1 MSNKNELKETL
12 AAFAGLMGQLMEV
25 LNKEETTPVK
35 APRVPKVA
43 PVVVKKKPVAPS
55 LVEDFEKWFITAPE
69 DELYDVSRGQWECK
83 LGDPVAKTAHVLLF
97 HSMLTDKIK
106 NASDVICIRPIGSKL
121 TIFNGSR
128 ITYGRSWR
136 AQRPPQ
142 QIAEDAGA
150 APIPFENVVSKTG
163 GAGLDLA
170 KLEIL
175 EWKGSEKL
183 IIPPVART
191 RAWTGDFYV
200 VERHF
205 AGAMVLRVEDKYFLF
220 DADREEVKEHGFNP
234 FFTQLPGPAKTVAE
248 AYALLMP
255 DDVKKAYAR
264 GAKVIRQGEFFF
276 VPADAPALKQGIV
289 KSTGKYDS
297 FFYDQLIKRLNLI
310 GAAQINCSRLYKL
323 VHVKAFLKRCAE
335 HTAGD
340 LPETV
345 NHLNATKVVKDCI
358 ATLESSVGPEEAV
371 SEEQKNENQTGRYN
385 FRGDTPSQTHLGYVH
400 DELNV
405 RLGQAT
411 RGRWDN
417 NRWTEVENT
426 GALESKWQIRYQRN
440 LDAANGQGV
449 GGRGRHHVT
458 AVYQPSATEAY
469 AIGAVM
475 HTGREHAPIY
485 LENWHRIYANTATNS
500 WTVSGD
506 VD

>member
-1 MSNKNELKETL
+1 MSDNAELKETL
-12 AAFAGLMGQLMEV
+12 AGFTSLMGKLMEV
-25 LNKEETTPVK
+25 LNKEETKP
-35 APRVPKVA
+35 APKVRVPKVA
-43 PVVVKKKPVAPS
+43 PVVAKKKPVAPS

-69 DELYDVSRGQWECK
+69 DELYNVRRGQWECK
-83 LGDPVAKTAHVLLF
+83 LGDTTAKTAHVLLF
-97 HSMLTDKIK
+97 HSLLTDKIK

-183 IIPPVART
+183 IIPPVSRT

-220 DADREEVKEHGFNP
+220 DTDREEVKEHGFNP

-248 AYALLMP
+248 AYMLLMP

-276 VPADAPALKQGIV
+276 VPVNERDIKDKI
-289 KSTGKYDS
+289 TGRYNQYNS

-323 VHVKAFLKRCAE
+323 LHVKAFLQRCKE
-335 HTAGD
+335 HANGD

-345 NHLNATKVVKDCI
+345 HGLNAAKAVKDCI
-358 ATLESSVGPEEAV
+358 ATLETPVGPVQAV
-371 SEEQKNENQTGRYN
+371 SQEQKSEINPSRYN
-385 FRGDTPSQTHLGYVH
+385 FKGETPGQTHLAYIH

-405 RLGQAT
+405 RLGQT
-411 RGRWDN
+411 SRGRWEN
-417 NRWTEVENT
+417 NRWTEVEST
-426 GALESKWQIRYQRN
+426 ALESQWRIRYQRSLN
-440 LDAANGQGV
+440 TESGSGGFN
-449 GGRGRHHVT
+449 GRGRHRAT
-458 AVYQPSATEAY
+458 AIYQPNDKEAY
-469 AIGAVM
+469 AIGAVF
-475 HTGREHAPIY
+475 HEGREHAPKY
-485 LENWHRIYANTATNS
+485 LEGWYRIYANTATAN
-500 WTVSGD
+500 WTV
-506 VD
+506 